1 MNRPMPFLIFSML
14 LAVAPP
20 FANAEQAKVFGDYTV
35 HYSAF
40 STDILTPEVAKSYQI
55 PRSKNRALLNIS
67 VLKKLMGTTG
77 QPVKADVRATAT
89 NLSAQ
94 LRELDVRELM
104 EHGAVYYIAQT
115 TVANEE
121 TLRYDIS
128 ITPEGESAPFT
139 FSFDQQFF
147 TE

>member
-1 MNRPMPFLIFSML
+1 MKVAALLVPVL
-14 LAVAPP
+14 LASAPLS
-20 FANAEQAKVFGDYTV
+20 ATAEQAKVFGDYTV

-40 STDILTPEVAKSYQI
+40 STDILTPEVARSYQI
-55 PRSKNRALLNIS
+55 QRSKNRALLNVS

-77 QPVKADVRATAT
+77 QPVKAQVKATAT
-89 NLSAQ
+89 NLSSQ
-94 LRELDVRELM
+94 LRELDVRELE

-128 ITPEGESAPFT
+128 ITPEGETAPFT

>member
-1 MNRPMPFLIFSML
+1 MKTPTPFLFFSTL
-14 LAVAPP
+14 LVAASLP
-20 FANAEQAKVFGDYTV
+20 ANAEQAKVFGDYTV

-77 QPVKADVRATAT
+77 QPVKADVKATAT

-94 LRELDVRELM
+94 LRELDVRELA

-121 TLRYDIS
+121 TLRYEIS
-128 ITPEGESAPFT
+128 ITPEGESAAFT

-147 TE
+147 TD

>member
-1 MNRPMPFLIFSML
+1 MKRAAFPLLSIL
-14 LAVAPP
+14 LAAVPLSA
-20 FANAEQAKVFGDYTV
+20 AAEQSKIFGDYTV

-77 QPVKADVRATAT
+77 QPVKANVKATAT

-94 LRELDVRELM
+94 LRDLEVRELE

-121 TLRYDIS
+121 TLRYDVS
-128 ITPEGESAPFT
+128 ITPEGESTPFT

>member
-1 MNRPMPFLIFSML
+1 MNRSLAL
-14 LAVAPP
+14 LLSTL
-20 FANAEQAKVFGDYTV
+20 FAATPQTAAAEQSKTFGDYTV

-40 STDILTPEVAKSYQI
+40 STDILTPEVAKSYRIQ
-55 PRSKNRALLNIS
+55 RSKNRALLNIS

-77 QPVKADVRATAT
+77 QPVKADVKATAT

-94 LRELDVRELM
+94 LRELDVRELA

-115 TVANEE
+115 AVNNEE
-121 TLRYDIS
+121 TLRYDVS
-128 ITPEGESAPFT
+128 ITPEGETAPFN
-139 FSFDQQFF
+139 FSFEQQFF

>member
-1 MNRPMPFLIFSML
+1 MNRATVFLLSML
-14 LAVAPP
+14 LAIIPP
-20 FANAEQAKVFGDYTV
+20 AASAEQAKVFGDYTV

-40 STDILTPEVAKSYQI
+40 TTDVLTPEVAKSYQI

-77 QPVKADVRATAT
+77 QPVKASVKATAT

-94 LRELDVRELM
+94 LRELEVKELA
-104 EHGAVYYIAQT
+104 EHGAVYYIAQA

-128 ITPEGESAPFT
+128 ITPEGEAAPFT

>member
-1 MNRPMPFLIFSML
+1 MNRIPASVLALL
-14 LAVAPP
+14 LAAAPLTAP
-20 FANAEQAKVFGDYTV
+20 AEQAKVFGDYTV

-55 PRSKNRALLNIS
+55 QRSKNRALLNIS

-77 QPVKADVRATAT
+77 QPVRAQVKATAT
-89 NLSAQ
+89 NLSSQ
-94 LRELDVRELM
+94 LRQLEVRELQ
-104 EHGAVYYIAQT
+104 EHGAVYYIAEA

-121 TLRYDIS
+121 TLRYDVS
-128 ITPEGESAPFT
+128 VTPEGEQAPFT
-139 FSFDQQFF
+139 FTFEQQFF